1 MHLAQDLGPLCQLVS
16 PPLFTTCCPS
26 LLQTYL
32 SYLTALLKIYTSSP
46 SSRHGSPFSLSIQL
60 SFIKSKPILPSLCP
74 KIHLLILAKTYQQ
87 WSTISTSKESIW
99 IKLCQQQ
106 RAAYNAHNVEDN
118 HHIWSSMAL
127 PQNCPCGTC
136 KAQIPRPWCKSETW
150 KDDLDKKNKNYITLN
165 NGICISLQQ
174 HSVPASKLLKGV
186 QRYLPF
192 VNSQYPQTLRKY
204 RTIPYRTFP
213 HLPLTY
219 QPDSVQP
226 LPEMCL
232 ED

>member
-1 MHLAQDLGPLCQLVS
+1 
-16 PPLFTTCCPS
+16 
-26 LLQTYL
+26 
-32 SYLTALLKIYTSSP
+32 
-46 SSRHGSPFSLSIQL
+46 
-60 SFIKSKPILPSLCP
+60 
-74 KIHLLILAKTYQQ
+74 LAKTSQQ
-87 WSTISTSKESIW
+87 WSTISTSKEKYMNQAMPATKGSIQCPQCRRQPPHLV
-99 IKLCQQQ
+99 I
-106 RAAYNAHNVEDN
+106 NG
-118 HHIWSSMAL
+118 ST
-127 PQNCPCGTC
+127 QNCPCGTC

-165 NGICISLQQ
+165 NGICMSLQQ
-174 HSVPASKLLKGV
+174 HLVPASKLLTGV

>member
-1 MHLAQDLGPLCQLVS
+1 MPATKG
-16 PPLFTTCCPS
+16 
-26 LLQTYL
+26 
-32 SYLTALLKIYTSSP
+32 
-46 SSRHGSPFSLSIQL
+46 SIQ
-60 SFIKSKPILPSLCP
+60 CP
-74 KIHLLILAKTYQQ
+74 QCRRQAPHLVING
-87 WSTISTSKESIW
+87 ST
-99 IKLCQQQ
+99 
-106 RAAYNAHNVEDN
+106 
-118 HHIWSSMAL
+118 
-127 PQNCPCGTC
+127 QNCPCGTC

-174 HSVPASKLLKGV
+174 HSIPASKLLKGV

-213 HLPLTY
+213 HLALTY

-232 ED
+232 EDWNGNTTRQNCDWQEPYWRGYWADHNAKVQLFSCSCSKNGRKYGLTCHICCQHPTLQLADLLS